1 MWMEDRVGDWTPWI
15 ITIVYNG
22 LADDCDGAAALAKW
36 WFKQHGIKAEILN
49 LYSDKEGHAVCVTK
63 DRETMVTNE
72 RVVSLNPANWKKE
85 MLDYF
90 GGKYTE
96 II

>member
-1 MWMEDRVGDWTPWI
+1 V
-15 ITIVYNG
+15 N
-22 LADDCDGAAALAKW
+22 
-36 WFKQHGIKAEILN
+36 
-49 LYSDKEGHAVCVTK
+49 
-63 DRETMVTNE
+63 
-72 RVVSLNPANWKKE
+72 LNPANWKKE